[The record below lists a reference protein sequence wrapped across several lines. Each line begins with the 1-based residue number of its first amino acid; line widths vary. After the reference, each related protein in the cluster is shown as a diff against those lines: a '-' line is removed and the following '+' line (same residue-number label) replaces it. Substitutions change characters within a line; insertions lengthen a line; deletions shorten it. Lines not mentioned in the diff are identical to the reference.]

1 MIAWSKLRAAGV
13 ALALALAV
21 NTSAAQSCYQTSV
34 VAPSPFLGNHD
45 EIVQLADG
53 TIWKVLYEYRY
64 LYAYYPQVLVCPG
77 EGKLVVD
84 GTGLNVI
91 PLGGAKPRPNAQ
103 RKTPVAPP
111 AESTRVVLRKS
122 ACGDYF
128 LAEGRGGFHVLE
140 WYGGHDPD
148 EGDTIAGDIS
158 GYGFK
163 DVFYLSS
170 SSSGRVYVDDYGL
183 SKSSAVEKLLRH
195 CR

>member
-1 MIAWSKLRAAGV
+1 MFAWNNVRNVGA
-13 ALALALAV
+13 ALALALSTCTA
-21 NTSAAQSCYQTSV
+21 AAQSCYQTSV
-34 VAPSPFLGNHD
+34 MAPSPFLGNHD

-53 TIWKVLYEYRY
+53 TIWKVLYEYNY
-64 LYAYYPQVLVCPG
+64 LYAYYPQALICPG
-77 EGKLVVD
+77 EGKLIVD
-84 GTGLNVI
+84 GKALNVA
-91 PLGGAKPRPNAQ
+91 PLAGSKPRPNAQ

-111 AESTRVVLRKS
+111 SESTRVVLRKS

-128 LAEGRGGFHVLE
+128 LAEGPGGFHVLE

-170 SSSGRVYVDDYGL
+170 SSSGRVYVDDYAL
-183 SKSSAVEKLLRH
+183 SKSSAIEKLLRH

>member
-1 MIAWSKLRAAGV
+1 M
-13 ALALALAV
+13 
-21 NTSAAQSCYQTSV
+21 
-34 VAPSPFLGNHD
+34 
-45 EIVQLADG
+45 
-53 TIWKVLYEYRY
+53 
-64 LYAYYPQVLVCPG
+64 
-77 EGKLVVD
+77 
-84 GTGLNVI
+84 
-91 PLGGAKPRPNAQ
+91 
-103 RKTPVAPP
+103 
-111 AESTRVVLRKS
+111 
-122 ACGDYF
+122 
-128 LAEGRGGFHVLE
+128 LE